1 MRGEVWTVAGAGYA
15 SKPRPAAV
23 VQSDETDVFE
33 STVICLFTSDT
44 SIEGPTRV
52 RVEPSSENGLDRSC
66 CVMADKVMALKKSS
80 LGRRLGHL
88 SDVDVHRL
96 DEALRKAL
104 SL

>member
-15 SKPRPAAV
+15 SKPRPAVV

-44 SIEGPTRV
+44 SMEGPTRV
-52 RVEPSSENGLDRSC
+52 RIEPSGENGLDRPC

-88 SDVDVHRL
+88 PDADIHRL